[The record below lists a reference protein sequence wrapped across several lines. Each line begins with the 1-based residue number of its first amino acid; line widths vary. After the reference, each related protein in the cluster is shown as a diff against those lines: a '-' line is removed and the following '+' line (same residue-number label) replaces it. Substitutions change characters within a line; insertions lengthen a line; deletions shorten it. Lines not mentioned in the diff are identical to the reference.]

1 MSVRRS
7 VAAMAMAVIC
17 IDAPRLR
24 SRAYN
29 YLVRRLFVFR
39 FDKNHN
45 LNAIRV
51 LHYKG
56 VLLKIYKENGV
67 NL

>member
-1 MSVRRS
+1 MSVRRN
-7 VAAMAMAVIC
+7 VAAAMVMAVIC
-17 IDAPRLR
+17 IDAPRLC

-29 YLVRRLFVFR
+29 YLVRRLFAFR

-51 LHYKG
+51 LHSNSDK
-56 VLLKIYKENGV
+56 LL
-67 NL
+67 